1 IIRQHFGN
9 AQYFGFTGTPRF
21 EENASQDGRATA
33 DIFGECLHHYLIKDA
48 IRDGNVLGFSVEYMN
63 TFDRSEKITEDGY
76 VNKINEAEIWMADE
90 RVQKVA
96 EHIIANHNKKTRD
109 QMYTGM
115 LTVQSIPMAI
125 QYYRVFQKLKKQGVH
140 NFNVTTIFSYQ
151 DNEAIDDTMD
161 EQTRRDILEDIIQT
175 YNETFDKNFSTDTF
189 DGYFNDVSNRVK
201 KGLP

>member
-1 IIRQHFGN
+1 
-9 AQYFGFTGTPRF
+9 
-21 EENASQDGRATA
+21 
-33 DIFGECLHHYLIKDA
+33 
-48 IRDGNVLGFSVEYMN
+48 
-63 TFDRSEKITEDGY
+63 GY

-161 EQTRRDILEDIIQT
+161 EQTRRDILEGIIQT
-175 YNETFDKNFSTDTF
+175 YNQTFDKN
-189 DGYFNDVSNRVK
+189 
-201 KGLP
+201 